1 MALKSGTKKNV
12 LGGASAKNYLIAAFG
27 SVICSAPVPGVGKAD
42 DADT

>member
-12 LGGASAKNYLIAAFG
+12 LGRTSAKSYLIAGVG
-27 SVICSAPVPGVGKAD
+27 SVICLAPVPGVGKAD